1 MIPFA
6 LITIGLILTISGI
19 HQLCKPN
26 IHRVEYENQIG
37 FIICGVIFVGL
48 GVLSILLTLNN

>member
-1 MIPFA
+1 MIPFF
-6 LITIGLILTISGI
+6 LITLGLILTISGI

-37 FIICGVIFVGL
+37 FIICGIVFVGL
-48 GVLSILLTLNN
+48 GLTVLLWI

>member
-37 FIICGVIFVGL
+37 FIICGIIFVGL